1 MIDINKILEI
11 VDSEKE
17 VFLAREDKP
26 MVVIMPFD
34 KYNKLNKENKVEKGD
49 TSNQINVNNDYINK
63 IRKSLLDE

>member
-17 VFLAREDKP
+17 VFRAREDKP

-34 KYNKLNKENKVEKGD
+34 KYNKLNK
-49 TSNQINVNNDYINK
+49 Y
-63 IRKSLLDE
+63 